1 MERTWKPTTAGILSI
16 IGGVIAVIFGIA
28 VAALG
33 AFAGGFLGMGWMS
46 AIGAP
51 SIVLGAVAII
61 GGLYALKRR
70 IWGLALAG
78 AICALFGPWVILG
91 ILAIIFV
98 VMGKN
103 EFE

>member
-33 AFAGGFLGMGWMS
+33 AFAGGFIGMGWMS
-46 AIGAP
+46 AIGTP

-61 GGLYALKRR
+61 GG
-70 IWGLALAG
+70 
-78 AICALFGPWVILG
+78 V
-91 ILAIIFV
+91 
-98 VMGKN
+98 
-103 EFE
+103 